1 MPKEDYTERVE
12 VVSYGDDWPGY
23 EETIVE
29 F

>member
-23 EETIVE
+23 EETVVE